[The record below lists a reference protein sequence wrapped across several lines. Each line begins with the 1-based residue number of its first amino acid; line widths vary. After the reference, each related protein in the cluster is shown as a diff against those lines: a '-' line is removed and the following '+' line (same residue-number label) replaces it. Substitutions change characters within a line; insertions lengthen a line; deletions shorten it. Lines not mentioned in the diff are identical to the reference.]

1 MTLYSEHGEE
11 GDYELME
18 LGDER
23 DFELGYMAHEL
34 NRQVESPR
42 SICVDIVHPCKGGKI
57 LHCTEFACS
66 ITRLTW
72 GRDFHCIHNSM

>member
-1 MTLYSEHGEE
+1 MQIVTMTKVVNYVGMTLCSEHGVE

-23 DFELGYMAHEL
+23 DFELGHVAYEL

-42 SICVDIVHPCKGGKI
+42 SI
-57 LHCTEFACS
+57 
-66 ITRLTW
+66 
-72 GRDFHCIHNSM
+72 